1 MSEKSITWDGILD
14 VAMKT
19 PGITVNRTE
28 FLSNAFKSFGDV
40 SAIADKRPI
49 ELFDERTIEKVARDV
64 INGQTMKVTTI
75 STIAGIPGGLAL
87 LGTIPADMM
96 QYIFHVLV
104 LAQKLGYIYGW
115 PDLQEED
122 GSISEGSRN
131 VLTLFV
137 GVMFGTQAANKA
149 LGEVAK
155 NLAVQVAKRLP
166 QKALTKTFWY
176 PIIKQIAKWLGKQL
190 TKEQVGKIIGKAVP
204 VLGGF
209 VSGGITLATF
219 RTMANRLREELRN
232 EMELFKTK
240 DSHFYFDDFEEVQ
253 TNLSEEDY
261 EELIIRACIN
271 IAKIDSEINDREKE
285 YLLDMIN
292 SSELATEKKNHLES
306 VMKEK
311 TLEDI
316 NFSTYEINEIYATM
330 LIENLLQ
337 MINVDDTMNSSEEIY
352 LKKIARDFGVS
363 DDNLEEMILS
373 SRGV

>member
-1 MSEKSITWDGILD
+1 MSGNSITWDGILD

-28 FLSNAFKSFGDV
+28 FLSSVFKSFGDV
-40 SAIADKRPI
+40 STIADERPI
-49 ELFDERTIEKVARDV
+49 DLFDEKTIEKVARDV
-64 INGQTMKVTTI
+64 INGQTLKVTTI
-75 STIAGIPGGLAL
+75 STIAGIPGGWAM

-96 QYIFHVLV
+96 QYTFHVLV

-115 PDLQEED
+115 PDLQDED
-122 GSISEGSRN
+122 GSISEGARN

-137 GVMFGTQAANKA
+137 GVMFGAQAANKA

-155 NLAVQVAKRLP
+155 RLAVEVAKRLP
-166 QKALTKTFWY
+166 QKALTKTFLY
-176 PIIKQIAKWLGKQL
+176 PIVKQVAKWLGVKL
-190 TKEQVGKIIGKAVP
+190 TKDTFGKTFSKIIPFV
-204 VLGGF
+204 GGIL
-209 VSGGITLATF
+209 SGGITIATF
-219 RTMANRLREELRN
+219 RPMANRLREELRK

-240 DSHFYFDDFEEVQ
+240 DSHFYFDDYEEVQ
-253 TNLSEEDY
+253 TSLSAEDF
-261 EELIIRACIN
+261 EELNIRVCIN
-271 IAKIDSEINDREKE
+271 IAKIDSEINDKEEE

-292 SSELATEKKNHLES
+292 SSELPIDKKNRLQTM
-306 VMKEK
+306 MKEK

-316 NFSTYEINEIYATM
+316 NFSSYEINEIYATM

-337 MINVDDTMNSSEEIY
+337 LIYVDDAMNSSEEIY

-363 DDNLEEMILS
+363 DDDLEEMILS

>member
-1 MSEKSITWDGILD
+1 MSGNSITWDGILD

-28 FLSNAFKSFGDV
+28 FLSSVFKSFGDV
-40 SAIADKRPI
+40 STIADERPI
-49 ELFDERTIEKVARDV
+49 DLFDEKTIEKVARDV
-64 INGQTMKVTTI
+64 INGQTLKVTTI
-75 STIAGIPGGLAL
+75 STIAGIPGGWAM

-96 QYIFHVLV
+96 QYTFHVLV

-115 PDLQEED
+115 PDLQDED
-122 GSISEGSRN
+122 GSISEGARN

-137 GVMFGTQAANKA
+137 GVMFGAQAANKA

-155 NLAVQVAKRLP
+155 RLAVEVAKRLP
-166 QKALTKTFWY
+166 QKALTKTFLY
-176 PIIKQIAKWLGKQL
+176 PIVKQVAKWLGVKL
-190 TKEQVGKIIGKAVP
+190 TKDTFGKTVSKIIPFV
-204 VLGGF
+204 GGIL
-209 VSGGITLATF
+209 SGGITIATF
-219 RTMANRLREELRN
+219 RPMANRLREELRK

-240 DSHFYFDDFEEVQ
+240 DSHFYFDDYEEVQ
-253 TNLSEEDY
+253 TSLSAEDF
-261 EELIIRACIN
+261 EELNIRVCIN
-271 IAKIDSEINDREKE
+271 IAKIDSEINDKEEE

-292 SSELATEKKNHLES
+292 SSELPIDKKNRLQTM
-306 VMKEK
+306 MKEK

-316 NFSTYEINEIYATM
+316 NFSSYEINEIYATM

-337 MINVDDTMNSSEEIY
+337 LINVDDAMNSSEEIY

-363 DDNLEEMILS
+363 DDDLEEMILS

>member
-1 MSEKSITWDGILD
+1 MSENSITWDGILD

-28 FLSNAFKSFGDV
+28 FLSSVFKSFGDV
-40 SAIADKRPI
+40 STIADERPI
-49 ELFDERTIEKVARDV
+49 DLFDEKTIEKVARDV
-64 INGQTMKVTTI
+64 INGQTLKVTTI
-75 STIAGIPGGLAL
+75 STIAGIPGGWAM

-96 QYIFHVLV
+96 QYTFHVLV

-115 PDLQEED
+115 PDLQDED
-122 GSISEGSRN
+122 GSISEGARN

-137 GVMFGTQAANKA
+137 GVMFGAQAANKA

-155 NLAVQVAKRLP
+155 RLAVEVAKRLP
-166 QKALTKTFWY
+166 QKALTKTFLY
-176 PIIKQIAKWLGKQL
+176 PIVKQVAKWLGVKL
-190 TKEQVGKIIGKAVP
+190 TKDTFGKTVSKIIPFV
-204 VLGGF
+204 GGIL
-209 VSGGITLATF
+209 SGGITIATF
-219 RTMANRLREELRN
+219 RPMANRLREELRK

-240 DSHFYFDDFEEVQ
+240 DSHFYFDDYEEVQ
-253 TNLSEEDY
+253 TSLSAEDF
-261 EELIIRACIN
+261 EELNIRVCIN
-271 IAKIDSEINDREKE
+271 IAKIDSEINDKEEE

-292 SSELATEKKNHLES
+292 SSELPIDKKNRLQTM
-306 VMKEK
+306 MKEK

-316 NFSTYEINEIYATM
+316 NFSSYEINEIYATM

-337 MINVDDTMNSSEEIY
+337 LINVDDAMNSSEEIY

-363 DDNLEEMILS
+363 DDDLEEMILS

>member
-1 MSEKSITWDGILD
+1 MSGNSITWDGILD

-28 FLSNAFKSFGDV
+28 FLSSVFKSFGDV
-40 SAIADKRPI
+40 STIVDKRPI
-49 ELFDERTIEKVARDV
+49 DLFDEKTIEKVARDV
-64 INGQTMKVTTI
+64 INGQTLKVTTI
-75 STIAGIPGGLAL
+75 STIAGIPGGWAM

-96 QYIFHVLV
+96 QYTFHVLV

-115 PDLQEED
+115 PDLQDED
-122 GSISEGSRN
+122 GSISEGARN

-137 GVMFGTQAANKA
+137 GVMFGAQAANKA

-155 NLAVQVAKRLP
+155 RLAVEVAKRLP
-166 QKALTKTFWY
+166 QKALTKTFLY
-176 PIIKQIAKWLGKQL
+176 PIVKQVAKWLGVKL
-190 TKEQVGKIIGKAVP
+190 TKDTFGKTVSKIIPFV
-204 VLGGF
+204 GGIL
-209 VSGGITLATF
+209 SGGITIATF
-219 RTMANRLREELRN
+219 RPMANRLREELRK

-240 DSHFYFDDFEEVQ
+240 DSHFYFDDYEEVQ
-253 TNLSEEDY
+253 TSLSAEDF
-261 EELIIRACIN
+261 EELNIRVCIN
-271 IAKIDSEINDREKE
+271 IAKIDSEINDKEEE

-292 SSELATEKKNHLES
+292 SSELPIDKKNRLQTM
-306 VMKEK
+306 MKEK

-316 NFSTYEINEIYATM
+316 NFSSYEINEIYATM

-337 MINVDDTMNSSEEIY
+337 LINVDDAMNSSEEIY

-363 DDNLEEMILS
+363 DDDLEEMILS

>member
-1 MSEKSITWDGILD
+1 MSENSITWDGILD

-28 FLSNAFKSFGDV
+28 FLSSVFKSFGDV
-40 SAIADKRPI
+40 STIADERPI
-49 ELFDERTIEKVARDV
+49 DLFDEKTIEKVARDV
-64 INGQTMKVTTI
+64 INGQTLKVTTI
-75 STIAGIPGGLAL
+75 STIAGIPGGWAM

-96 QYIFHVLV
+96 QYTFHVLV

-115 PDLQEED
+115 PDLQDED
-122 GSISEGSRN
+122 GSISEGAKN

-137 GVMFGTQAANKA
+137 GVMFGAQAANKA

-155 NLAVQVAKRLP
+155 RLAVEVAKRLP
-166 QKALTKTFWY
+166 QKALTKTFLY
-176 PIIKQIAKWLGKQL
+176 PIVKQVAKWLGVKL
-190 TKEQVGKIIGKAVP
+190 TKDTFGKTVSKIIPFV
-204 VLGGF
+204 GGIL
-209 VSGGITLATF
+209 SGGITIATF
-219 RTMANRLREELRN
+219 RPMANRLREELRK

-240 DSHFYFDDFEEVQ
+240 DSHFYFDDYEEVQ
-253 TNLSEEDY
+253 TSLSAEDF
-261 EELIIRACIN
+261 EELNIRVCIN
-271 IAKIDSEINDREKE
+271 IAKIDSEINDKEEE

-292 SSELATEKKNHLES
+292 SSELPIDKKNRLQTM
-306 VMKEK
+306 MKEK

-316 NFSTYEINEIYATM
+316 NFSSYEINEIYATM

-337 MINVDDTMNSSEEIY
+337 LINVDDAMNSSEEIY

-363 DDNLEEMILS
+363 DDDLEEMILS